1 MIEYIGFSAGLLG
14 VLAWFP
20 QVRTVWFEK
29 RHDGVSLPTLFL
41 IVFTL
46 SLWVTYGVLID
57 APPIVYSNVAA
68 ILTIVSVIIGVIK
81 LRHF

>member
-1 MIEYIGFSAGLLG
+1 MIELIGFLAGILG

-46 SLWVTYGVLID
+46 SLWVTYGFLID
-57 APPIVYSNVAA
+57 ATPIIYSNIAA

-81 LRHF
+81 LRKP

>member
-1 MIEYIGFSAGLLG
+1 MIELIGFLAGILG

-46 SLWVTYGVLID
+46 SLWVIYGVLID
-57 APPIVYSNVAA
+57 ATPIIYSNIAA

-81 LRHF
+81 LRKP

>member
-1 MIEYIGFSAGLLG
+1 MIELIGFLAGILG

-46 SLWVTYGVLID
+46 SLWVTYGFLIG
-57 APPIVYSNVAA
+57 ATPIIYSNLAA

-81 LRHF
+81 LRRP